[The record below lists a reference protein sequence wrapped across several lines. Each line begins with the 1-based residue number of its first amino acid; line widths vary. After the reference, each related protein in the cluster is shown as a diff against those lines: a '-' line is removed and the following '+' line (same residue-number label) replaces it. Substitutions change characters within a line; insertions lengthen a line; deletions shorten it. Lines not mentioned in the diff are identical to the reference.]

1 MAIERLYGA
10 FSRTTIRWMQIMFC
24 FSRAI
29 IEIFCLLFSTTA
41 PSMCGKWSGPHCLF
55 CHLFCVL
62 YSALVVSF
70 CFLPRLLFI
79 LLYVVPLFYFCLAI
93 YFIFGLVSF
102 FLFAFHSRRKWI
114 PRRVRIMHHTNPHA
128 GIFREDTNKTPLTCI
143 QMSIIVQNYP
153 RNQD

>member
-29 IEIFCLLFSTTA
+29 IEIFCLLFSTTV

-79 LLYVVPLFYFCLAI
+79 LLYVVPLFNFCLVS

-102 FLFAFHSRRKWI
+102 LLFIFIREKNGFLDVCASCTTLI
-114 PRRVRIMHHTNPHA
+114 LMQV
-128 GIFREDTNKTPLTCI
+128 
-143 QMSIIVQNYP
+143 Y
-153 RNQD
+153 